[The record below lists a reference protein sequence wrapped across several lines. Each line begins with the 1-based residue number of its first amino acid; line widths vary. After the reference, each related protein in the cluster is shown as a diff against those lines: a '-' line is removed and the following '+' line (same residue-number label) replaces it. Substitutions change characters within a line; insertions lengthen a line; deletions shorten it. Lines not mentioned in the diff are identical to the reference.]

1 MISNYIIYCVLV
13 YCFLANI
20 HLQKCSGDHEG
31 ITAAAGPPAC
41 CSASPVVYTKYY
53 FVETDVESS
62 KEKNKHL
69 VSTVT
74 YSGLFDKIYF

>member
-20 HLQKCSGDHEG
+20 HLQKCNSDHEG

-41 CSASPVVYTKYY
+41 FSASPVSLCQV
-53 FVETDVESS
+53 
-62 KEKNKHL
+62 
-69 VSTVT
+69 
-74 YSGLFDKIYF
+74 LFGRN